1 MKLEKLWALPLF
13 AMFFM
18 FALTGCEVLDPDE
31 PGNLVPKTV
40 DEDPALPF
48 IEVNGTKLHAETFGD
63 PANPVIIFIHG
74 GPGGDYRGLL
84 RLKDL
89 QDAYFLV
96 FWDQRGTGLSRR
108 HDPDKISTDIYIGD
122 LDAIIDKY
130 RRTPTDKINFIAH
143 SWGAQIATFYI
154 NDDLQRAMQKVNKV
168 VFSDPGPF
176 TGKRFE
182 KMPILDISLS
192 AEWLN
197 DILWNNEFI
206 SRDSHERFDYS
217 LMLGAKEGA
226 PKYHLSKTDPSPKWR
241 IGAVANAALI
251 ESGTDSE
258 GNYVWDWTTN
268 LSQFTNK
275 VLFIRSGLNEVHTPE
290 YIAEQMS
297 DYPNTQLVTIEGVGH
312 DLPWVK
318 SAEYMAVVRTYLNE

>member
-1 MKLEKLWALPLF
+1 MKLRKLWAIRVIVMLLILAF
-13 AMFFM
+13 
-18 FALTGCEVLDPDE
+18 TSCEVLDPDE

-40 DEDPALPF
+40 DEDPTLPF
-48 IEVNGTKLHAETFGD
+48 IEVNGTKLHAETFGN
-63 PANPVIIFIHG
+63 PANPVIIFLHG
-74 GPGGDYRGLL
+74 GPGGDYKSLL

-89 QDAYFLV
+89 QDEYFLV
-96 FWDQRGTGLSRR
+96 FWDQRGSGLSRR
-108 HDPDKISTDIYIGD
+108 HDPDEISIDLYIGD

-130 RRTPTDKINFIAH
+130 RRTSTDKVNLIAH

-154 NDDLQRAMQKVNKV
+154 NEAPQRAMQKVNKIV
-168 VFSDPGPF
+168 LSDPGPF

-206 SRDSHERFDYS
+206 SRDSHERYDYS
-217 LMLGAKEGA
+217 FMLAAKDVT
-226 PKYHLSKTDPSPKWR
+226 PKYHFSKTDPSPKWR
-241 IGAVANAALI
+241 IGAVANVALI
-251 ESGTDSE
+251 NSGKDAK

-290 YIAEQMS
+290 YFAEQMA
-297 DYPNTQLVTIEGVGH
+297 DYPNTQLV
-312 DLPWVK
+312 
-318 SAEYMAVVRTYLNE
+318 